1 LAQACVEQGITATR
15 VTGETIRATLAAM
28 GIGWRRVKQHIH
40 SPDPHY
46 TVKKSGATG

>member
-1 LAQACVEQGITATR
+1 MR
-15 VTGETIRATLAAM
+15 VTGETIRATLSAM
-28 GIGWRRVKQHIH
+28 GIHWRRVKQRIT